1 MAPRTLILPR
11 LFPAVSQSCPRIESE
26 PVKSRLLQPMARLAT
41 AAISVVG
48 VCGIALTAMGSPAS
62 AITPA
67 PVCGATTCSVT
78 FSTAGTGQT
87 WVVPAGVTSESITLY
102 GAIGGST
109 NIVLGGDGAKVSG
122 TLALSPGTSVTVD
135 VGGAGTDGASPGI
148 NGGGASELGTG
159 GGGSDVKVAGVDLL
173 AAGGGGGAGN
183 PEGENA
189 GTVCSVSGTALGGAG
204 GNADTAGVAGTAIVV
219 TISETAVT
227 LNPGDGG
234 GAGTMSGGAG
244 GAGGTAS
251 APADC
256 NGATV
261 NGSAGGTGS
270 SNQGGAGGVTGVDG
284 LLGGGGGGGYFGG
297 GGGGGAST
305 DPAGNF
311 PGYSGGGGGSSF
323 PATDL
328 ISDTANVASIGNVG
342 SVNGGNGQVTIS
354 YAIAAGTS
362 PGTTTGTG
370 ASTTPTA
377 PTTTSRTTTTPS
389 ALAVT
394 GANLTALLI
403 GGGSLIVGGVL
414 VLGAISVANRRRRS
428 PS

>member
-1 MAPRTLILPR
+1 
-11 LFPAVSQSCPRIESE
+11 
-26 PVKSRLLQPMARLAT
+26 
-41 AAISVVG
+41 
-48 VCGIALTAMGSPAS
+48 MGSPAS

-67 PVCGATTCSVT
+67 PVCGGTTCTVT

-109 NIVLGGDGAKVSG
+109 NIVLGGDGAKVTG

-135 VGGAGTDGASPGI
+135 VGGAGTDGASAGI

-159 GGGSDVKVAGVDLL
+159 GGGSDVKVAGVDQL

-183 PEGENA
+183 PEGGNVA
-189 GTVCSVSGTALGGAG
+189 TQCPVSGGAPGGAG
-204 GNADTAGVAGTAIVV
+204 GNADTAGVAGTALVV
-219 TISETAVT
+219 EPGEGAVT

-251 APADC
+251 AATDC

-261 NGSAGGTGS
+261 DGSVGGTGS
-270 SNQGGAGGVTGVDG
+270 SNQGGAGGITGVDG

-311 PGYSGGGGGSSF
+311 PALQRRGRWLFVPGNRF
-323 PATDL
+323 DL
-328 ISDTANVASIGNVG
+328 RHRQRRQHRQCGVG
-342 SVNGGNGQVTIS
+342 QRRQR
-354 YAIAAGTS
+354 
-362 PGTTTGTG
+362 PGDHYLRDRGWHHR
-370 ASTTPTA
+370 A
-377 PTTTSRTTTTPS
+377 
-389 ALAVT
+389 
-394 GANLTALLI
+394 
-403 GGGSLIVGGVL
+403 
-414 VLGAISVANRRRRS
+414 RRRARVR
-428 PS
+428 PHRPPRAERPRLRVRWP

>member
-1 MAPRTLILPR
+1 MVTIA
-11 LFPAVSQSCPRIESE
+11 S
-26 PVKSRLLQPMARLAT
+26 
-41 AAISVVG
+41 AALSVAA

-67 PVCGATTCSVT
+67 PVCGGTTCTVT

-87 WVVPAGVTSESITLY
+87 WVVPTGVTSESITLY

-109 NIVLGGDGAKVSG
+109 NIVLGGDGAKVTG
-122 TLALSPGTSVTVD
+122 RLVLSPGTSVTVD
-135 VGGAGTDGASPGI
+135 VGGAGTDGASAGI

-159 GGGSDVKVAGVDLL
+159 GGGSDVKVAGVDQL

-183 PEGENA
+183 PEGGNVA
-189 GTVCSVSGTALGGAG
+189 TQCPVSGGAPGGAG
-204 GNADTAGVAGTAIVV
+204 GNADTAGVAGTALVV
-219 TISETAVT
+219 EPGEGAVT

-251 APADC
+251 AATDC

-261 NGSAGGTGS
+261 DGSVGGTGS
-270 SNQGGAGGVTGVDG
+270 SNQGGDGGITGVDG

-311 PGYSGGGGGSSF
+311 PAFSGGGGGSSF

-342 SVNGGNGQVTIS
+342 SVNGGNGQVIIT
-354 YAIAAGTS
+354 YAIAAGTTA
-362 PGTTTGTG
+362 PTTGTG
-370 ASTTPTA
+370 ATTPTTA
-377 PTTTSRTTTTPS
+377 SGTTTTPS

-394 GANLTALLI
+394 GANLTPLLI
-403 GGGSLIVGGVL
+403 AGGSFIVGGVL
-414 VLGAISVANRRRRS
+414 ILGAISVANRRRRS